1 MAAMSD
7 LPRELLEDILSRI
20 PSESLRELRFTCKL
34 WNALYKDRGYIK
46 ERFHKRTARELITV
60 VLDGSVYSLD
70 VDYLDINER
79 LDSDVIGG
87 IQVSRFNRT
96 CDLDFDDICVSDVFH
111 CVGLLLLRTEVTNM
125 ALDDVLD
132 DVTLGC
138 IIQSRGMSLKGNTY
152 WIASQVKGFVLLS
165 FDFTTEGIGRL
176 NLPSQSLGYEVL
188 ALSLVREEKLSILQQ
203 NQDASKV
210 EIWVTTNDEID
221 QTKALSWSKLLA
233 VDFNSCFHLKLTCDV
248 SFFIKDEEKKVAIC
262 CDNKGIAYI
271 FGENCDFGKV
281 EIGSIRAFRFA
292 AVSQA
297 WFKFNLEALEISTYV
312 SSLSASQFLAVGL
325 KPNYDHKLTCDVSFS
340 IDEEKKV
347 AGCCDKGDEYIF
359 GEEYD
364 YGKGTAF
371 WKRASLQKRVERPFE
386 RNWRQILLSQ
396 AWFKFN
402 LKARGN
408 IPKLCKI
415 VKSKLNSKTWKFS

>member
-125 ALDDVLD
+125 LLVWNPCSGQTGWIQLMYHQTTSIFALGYHKELCDSYKILSIEEYPILGFSKFEIGLGKKPGPDTRTDTRTEKIGLGRVRVLENYLIGALDDVLD

-297 WFKFNLEALEISTYV
+297 WFKFNLEAL
-312 SSLSASQFLAVGL
+312 
-325 KPNYDHKLTCDVSFS
+325 
-340 IDEEKKV
+340 
-347 AGCCDKGDEYIF
+347 
-359 GEEYD
+359 
-364 YGKGTAF
+364 
-371 WKRASLQKRVERPFE
+371 
-386 RNWRQILLSQ
+386 
-396 AWFKFN
+396 
-402 LKARGN
+402 GN
-408 IPKLCKI
+408 IRVLYSKPVWRI
-415 VKSKLNSKTWKFS
+415 VS

>member
-34 WNALYKDRGYIK
+34 WNALYKDRGCIK
-46 ERFHKRTARELITV
+46 ERFHKRTARELIIV

-87 IQVSRFNRT
+87 IEVSRFNRT
-96 CDLDFDDICVSDVFH
+96 CDLDFNDICVSDVFH
-111 CVGLLLLRTEVTNM
+111 CDGLLLLRTEVTNM
-125 ALDDVLD
+125 LLLNSNSWRALDDVLD

-138 IIQSRGMSLKGNTY
+138 IIQSRGISLKGNTY

-165 FDFTTEGIGRL
+165 FDFTTEGFGRL

-188 ALSLVREEKLSILQQ
+188 ALSLVREEKLSILQH
-203 NQDASKV
+203 NQDATKV

-221 QTKALSWSKLLA
+221 QTKALSWSKFLS
-233 VDFNSCFHLKLTCDV
+233 VDFNSYFHLKLTCDV
-248 SFFIKDEEKKVAIC
+248 SFFIKDEEKKVAVC

-271 FGENCDFGKV
+271 FGENCEFGKV

-297 WFKFNLEALEISTYV
+297 WFKFNLEAL
-312 SSLSASQFLAVGL
+312 
-325 KPNYDHKLTCDVSFS
+325 
-340 IDEEKKV
+340 
-347 AGCCDKGDEYIF
+347 
-359 GEEYD
+359 
-364 YGKGTAF
+364 
-371 WKRASLQKRVERPFE
+371 
-386 RNWRQILLSQ
+386 
-396 AWFKFN
+396 
-402 LKARGN
+402 GN
-408 IPKLCKI
+408 ISFIYSKPAWRI
-415 VKSKLNSKTWKFS
+415 VMCLNFET

>member
-34 WNALYKDRGYIK
+34 WNALYKDRGCIK
-46 ERFHKRTARELITV
+46 ERFHKRTARELIIV

-79 LDSDVIGG
+79 LVSNVIGG

-111 CVGLLLLRTEVTNM
+111 CDGLLLLRTEVTNM
-125 ALDDVLD
+125 LLVWNPCSGQTGWIQLMYHQTTSIFALGYHKELCDSYKILSIEEYPILGFSKFEIYELNSNSWRALDDVLD

-165 FDFTTEGIGRL
+165 FDFTTEGFGRL

-221 QTKALSWSKLLA
+221 QTKALSWSKFLS
-233 VDFNSCFHLKLTCDV
+233 VDFNSYFHLKLTCDV
-248 SFFIKDEEKKVAIC
+248 SFFIKDEEKKVAVC

-281 EIGSIRAFRFA
+281 EIGSIQAFRFA

-297 WFKFNLEALEISTYV
+297 WFKFNLEAL
-312 SSLSASQFLAVGL
+312 
-325 KPNYDHKLTCDVSFS
+325 
-340 IDEEKKV
+340 
-347 AGCCDKGDEYIF
+347 
-359 GEEYD
+359 
-364 YGKGTAF
+364 
-371 WKRASLQKRVERPFE
+371 
-386 RNWRQILLSQ
+386 
-396 AWFKFN
+396 
-402 LKARGN
+402 GN
-408 IPKLCKI
+408 IRVLYSKPVWRI
-415 VKSKLNSKTWKFS
+415 VS